1 MHKSVSTKFL
11 FFAALLLC
19 AFNAFSQVNISGSL
33 KNHADKTLHVYA
45 NLDELS
51 QQRELIGTANLDDE
65 GKFKVI
71 LNETKTRRVYLVIG
85 NLEAVFYPEPNRSYI
100 LEYFPS
106 ATEADFVRFDRT
118 AVDVRFHNLASDD
131 INVLIPN
138 FNKDLYS
145 FLDEHFYDFAIDKYT
160 GSEAVKKKNFTGKET
175 DMSAG
180 TASQN
185 DSLKVAKDSIKFNN
199 WVANFI
205 LETEPKY
212 VSSNP
217 FFNAYMRYSFA
228 ELEMMAGKNR
238 KALYQEY
245 LMSKPVELTNPA
257 YMKFFNAYYDHFLE
271 NNRLNLQQ
279 DIMRTVNSERNPSA
293 LFQLLR
299 KDSLF
304 LSDYVGQLA
313 IIKGLKDLYPN
324 RNYSKASIIIT
335 LENMNVMPGMDI
347 YKAVNQRVLDQFNR
361 CNDGWQLEDFT
372 ALDLKQDKWVW
383 SEQPEMYTYF
393 FFFAEWSSACKKEM
407 MMMAKW
413 QETYGKDV
421 RFVAVSMDDDISKM
435 RKYTQDNR
443 DQDFVFIFG
452 GSDPLIREKFN
463 LRNVPFAVL
472 VDPQGKYIYDYTRK
486 PSEGLNLD
494 LDKIVKLLHAPANA
508 KTWQGK

>member
-11 FFAALLLC
+11 FFSALLLC
-19 AFNAFSQVNISGSL
+19 AFNAFSQVNVSGSL

-65 GKFKVI
+65 GKFKLT
-71 LNETKTRRVYLVIG
+71 LNETKTRRVFLVFG
-85 NLEAVFYPEPNRSYI
+85 NLEAVFYPEPNRNYVI
-100 LEYFPS
+100 EYFPS

-118 AVDVRFHNLASDD
+118 AVDVRFHDLASDD

-145 FLDEHFYDFAIDKYT
+145 FLDEHFYDFAVDKYT

-175 DMSAG
+175 DMTPGSD
-180 TASQN
+180 SSKVSVSFVR
-185 DSLKVAKDSIKFNN
+185 DSLKFIDLVAQF
-199 WVANFI
+199 VM
-205 LETEPKY
+205 ETEPKY
-212 VSSNP
+212 QSANP
-217 FFNAYMRYSFA
+217 FFNDYLLYSIA
-228 ELEMMAGKNR
+228 ELDMMAGKNR

-271 NNRLNLQQ
+271 NNRLGLQQ
-279 DIMRTVNSERNPSA
+279 DIMRTVNAERNPSA
-293 LFQLLR
+293 LFQLLK

-304 LSDYVGQLA
+304 LSEYVGQLA

-335 LENMNVMPGMDI
+335 LENMNVMPGMDL
-347 YKAVNQRVLDQFNR
+347 YKNINQRVLSQFNR
-361 CNDGWQLEDFT
+361 CNEGWQLEDFT
-372 ALDLKQDKWVW
+372 ALDLKQEKWSW

-393 FFFAEWSSACKKEM
+393 FFYAEWSSACKKEM
-407 MMMAKW
+407 IMMKKW
-413 QETYGKDV
+413 QESYGKDV
-421 RFVAVSMDDDISKM
+421 RFVAVSMDDDINKM
-435 RKYTQDNR
+435 RKYAQDNR

-452 GSDPLIREKFN
+452 GSDPLLREKFN
-463 LRNVPFAVL
+463 LRNVPFAVI
-472 VDPQGKYIYDYTRK
+472 VDPQGKYMYDYTRK

-494 LDKIVKLLHAPANA
+494 LDKIVKLLHAPANS